1 VALDGTSYE
10 HGAEDIAADQPPSK
24 PEADSAPGVSSSL
37 SRDNPNLDLIRAA
50 AVLCVFGG
58 HLHYFVTGKETDLSW
73 HFGQIG
79 VLIFFVHTSLV
90 LMMSLDR
97 TRLAGRSLLASFYLK
112 RFFRLYP
119 LSIFCVMIA
128 FVFGVSPESPFFR
141 HWTWLEFASNL
152 TLTTNLFYVTPM
164 VGGLWTLPLEV
175 QMYVVLPFLFRLAKK
190 KSVASLLTYWWIFCI
205 PIAIIQLR
213 ISARLNVLG
222 FAPCFAA
229 GVIAWRLS
237 MKRLPRLPG
246 WLWPFAFVASWEVF
260 LLSSQANIMYYRWAF
275 SLLLGLMI
283 PWFKDISYRPLVK
296 SAYVVAKYSYGI
308 YLSHIAIIL
317 FSLGLPESPVV
328 RALIF
333 VFLAVGIPVA
343 LFHFIEDPMIRL
355 GQLLAQR
362 FFPPGKGTLQP
373 VFGSKQ

>member
-1 VALDGTSYE
+1 VTLDGTSYE
-10 HGAEDIAADQPPSK
+10 RGAEEIPADQLPSQ
-24 PEADSAPGVSSSL
+24 PEASAPGVSSSL

-119 LSIFCVMIA
+119 LSIFCVTIA
-128 FVFGVSPESPFFR
+128 FVLGVSPGPPFFPQ
-141 HWTWLEFASNL
+141 WTGLQFASNL
-152 TLTTNLFYVTPM
+152 TLTTNLFYITPM

-205 PIAIIQLR
+205 PIAMIQLR

-260 LLSSQANIMYYRWAF
+260 LLSSQADIMYYRWAF

-283 PWFKDISYRPLVK
+283 PCFKDISWRPLVK
-296 SAYVVAKYSYGI
+296 AANVVAKYSYGI

-317 FSLGLPESPVV
+317 FSLGLDEPPVV
-328 RALIF
+328 RALVLF
-333 VFLAVGIPVA
+333 FLAVGVPIV
-343 LFHFIEDPMIRL
+343 LFHFIEDPMIRF
-355 GQLLAQR
+355 GQLLPQR
-362 FFPPGKGTLQP
+362 LFSPGRRTLQP
-373 VFGSKQ
+373 VFESKQ

>member
-1 VALDGTSYE
+1 VALDGTSYKF
-10 HGAEDIAADQPPSK
+10 GAEDIVADELPSPPAA
-24 PEADSAPGVSSSL
+24 APATEPGSSL

-58 HLHYFVTGKETDLSW
+58 HLHYFRTGKETDLSW

-97 TRLAGRSLLASFYLK
+97 TRLTGSSLFSAFYLK

-119 LSIFCVMIA
+119 LSIFCVVIA
-128 FVFGVSPESPFFR
+128 FVFGVSPEPPLFR
-141 HWTWLEFASNL
+141 HWTWPEFASNL

-175 QMYVVLPFLFRLAKK
+175 QMYAVLPFLFRLAKK
-190 KSVASLLTYWWIFCI
+190 RSVAFILTFWWVFCI
-205 PIAIIQLR
+205 PVAIVQLQ

-222 FAPCFAA
+222 FAPCFVA
-229 GVIAWRLS
+229 GIIAWRLS
-237 MKRLPRLPG
+237 LKQRPRLPG
-246 WLWPFAFVASWEVF
+246 WLWPIAFVASWEVF
-260 LLSSQANIMYYRWAF
+260 LISSQANIMYYRWAF

-296 SAYVVAKYSYGI
+296 VASIVAKYSYGI
-308 YLSHIAIIL
+308 YLSHIGIIL
-317 FSLGLPESPVV
+317 FSFGLHKSPVV
-328 RALIF
+328 RWL
-333 VFLAVGIPVA
+333 VFISLSVSAPV
-343 LFHFIEDPMIRL
+343 LMFHIIEDPMIRL
-355 GQLLAQR
+355 GKLLAVR
-362 FFPPGKGTLQP
+362 FFPPGRRALRP
-373 VFGSKQ
+373 VF